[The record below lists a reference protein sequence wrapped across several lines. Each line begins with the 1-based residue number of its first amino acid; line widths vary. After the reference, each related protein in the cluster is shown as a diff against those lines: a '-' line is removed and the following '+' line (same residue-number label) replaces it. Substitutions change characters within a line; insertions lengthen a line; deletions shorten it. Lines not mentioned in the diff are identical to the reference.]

1 MDTKVLNYRVIITPE
16 KVKGKTVYNA
26 LSPTL
31 GVADWGKTVEQ
42 AVEHIKGAIECHIE
56 CLLKNH
62 EPIPSED
69 TDDFM
74 ITNASIPFPKNYSPS
89 FI

>member
-1 MDTKVLNYRVIITPE
+1 MDTKVLNYKVIITPE
-16 KVKGKTVYNA
+16 KLKGKTVYNA

-42 AVEHIKGAIECHIE
+42 AIEHIKGAIECYIE

-69 TDDFM
+69 ADDFM
-74 ITNASIPFPKNYSPS
+74 IVNASIPFPKNYSPS